1 MVPILSP
8 NYLKTLGSRVI
19 SFYDKLMMNLH
30 YGCLGVRRSFL
41 FFAVSLS
48 CRFNQ
53 ISLDRCNGSS
63 TAVCQNGGFPHPRDC
78 SKCICPSGYGGQL
91 CDERPSGCGEVLT
104 ATTSFQ
110 FFEHV
115 GQKNASI
122 ESNGYAMCNYWIEA
136 PAGSKIEVVLDYF
149 SRGFSNDGCVHA
161 AVEIKTENDKRLTG
175 YRFCGRESMEH
186 H

>member
-1 MVPILSP
+1 M
-8 NYLKTLGSRVI
+8 
-19 SFYDKLMMNLH
+19 
-30 YGCLGVRRSFL
+30 
-41 FFAVSLS
+41 AVQRL
-48 CRFNQ
+48 CARTVDFR
-53 ISLDRCNGSS
+53 IPG
-63 TAVCQNGGFPHPRDC
+63 TALNAFVQADM
-78 SKCICPSGYGGQL
+78 
-91 CDERPSGCGEVLT
+91 EPSGCGKVLT

-115 GQKNASI
+115 GQKNASV

-175 YRFCGRESMEH
+175 YRFCGRESIGTSLTSTHNIAPIITYSDGREAITELRYRIASDTPEISK
-186 H
+186 